1 MPVTYTGPQSDEFIF
16 FCTKKIWSPKWLV
29 FFFKSIFA
37 TYTQTNPRDWHGK
50 LPGSIY
56 TQCGI
61 GPGIYLNKLTD
72 KRASRSSFEMS
83 SFEEDDEGYRTPEE
97 QEDTAPKRRKV
108 PDAPQRGT
116 RLEHPVPSNG
126 ENGRGPYN
134 KFDVDAARKRVQRE
148 FAVPPLLSPKNKRV
162 IQNSNDDGGWTNI
175 NVAGPTE
182 ETVVARPVAL
192 RPPPNT
198 QGTGVVS
205 KNQKEFVRTN
215 VPRMSLP
222 VRETAWNLFIPGRG
236 TIPLSERPPTPPE
249 DDW

>member
-1 MPVTYTGPQSDEFIF
+1 MSLFFFALKKFGPQNG
-16 FCTKKIWSPKWLV
+16 W
-29 FFFKSIFA
+29 FFFSNPYIA

-83 SFEEDDEGYRTPEE
+83 SFEKDDEGYQTP
-97 QEDTAPKRRKV
+97 EDTAPKRRQ
-108 PDAPQRGT
+108 APNAPERRT
-116 RLEHPVPSNG
+116 RLKRPMPMNG
-126 ENGRGPYN
+126 ANGLGPYKN
-134 KFDVDAARKRVQRE
+134 FDVDAAREMVRQV
-148 FAVPPLLSPKNKRV
+148 FAVPPALSPSADKPV
-162 IQNSNDDGGWTNI
+162 IQNSNDDDGWTNI

-192 RPPPNT
+192 RPPPPPPRPNT

-222 VRETAWNLFIPGRG
+222 VRETAWNIFIPGRG